1 MVPTVVLKL
10 HIRIINIPSL
20 YYQVFR
26 KHLFAAANLK
36 SLPQSWC
43 NKKDEQI
50 AVFAATLLVNQH
62 YTLSFIQAHMHF
74 VF

>member
-1 MVPTVVLKL
+1 MVPTMILKP

-26 KHLFAAANLK
+26 RHLFAAANLK
-36 SLPQSWC
+36 TSSELVQQKKLSRLPC
-43 NKKDEQI
+43 LPPLC
-50 AVFAATLLVNQH
+50 LLIN
-62 YTLSFIQAHMHF
+62 TILIQAHMHF